1 MPKLCGAIGSALELE
16 QSVVGADERQR
27 AELAED
33 ARARSAVVALAYL
46 LLRQI
51 GIDYSRTASA
61 EPRIYHVEQHGRGEL
76 VRQLGTEI
84 VDYQHI
90 AVKIPLGF
98 ASAVPVVTH
107 EALTLECTEKIDSR
121 LVDDI
126 VSASD

>member
-1 MPKLCGAIGSALELE
+1 MPGMQICAARDGSALELE

-76 VRQLGTEI
+76 VR
-84 VDYQHI
+84 
-90 AVKIPLGF
+90 
-98 ASAVPVVTH
+98 
-107 EALTLECTEKIDSR
+107 
-121 LVDDI
+121 
-126 VSASD
+126 